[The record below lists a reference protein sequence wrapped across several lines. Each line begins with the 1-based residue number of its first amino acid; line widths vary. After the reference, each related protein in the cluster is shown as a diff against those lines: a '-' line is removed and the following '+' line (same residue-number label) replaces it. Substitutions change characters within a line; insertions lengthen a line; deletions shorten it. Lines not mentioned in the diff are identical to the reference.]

1 MRIKTTI
8 NDTNGTDI
16 SKKIYHSRLSNTQQQ
31 NCLTHSGTN
40 LHSSVSP
47 SQIGSKPNN
56 ILFLILIDCLLF
68 LSEKVTENISK
79 CYSLLTRELRACARA
94 SYRYDLG
101 NGIRSLARSL
111 ARLVDSCKLF
121 FRF

>member
-1 MRIKTTI
+1 MKQITEDK
-8 NDTNGTDI
+8 NDDTNRTDI
-16 SKKIYHSRLSNTQQQ
+16 SKKIYHSRLSNTQKQ

-40 LHSSVSP
+40 LHSSVPASR
-47 SQIGSKPNN
+47 IGSKPNN
-56 ILFLILIDCLLF
+56 ILFLILIDCLLL

-79 CYSLLTRELRACARA
+79 CYPFLTRELRACARA
-94 SYRYDLG
+94 SYRYDVG
-101 NGIRSLARSL
+101 NGIRSL